1 MSNSKDKLNISDIVP
16 IDHRQIGVD
25 MDLFSFHDEAPG
37 FPFYKENF
45 LIIRDELLNFLKEEQ
60 RKLGYQQIETPII
73 LRNDLWIASG
83 HWDYYKENMY
93 WMEQENDVIEIIKP
107 MNCPG
112 GVLVYKE
119 KIHSYR
125 ELPLKIAEFGKIH
138 RKELSGTIQGVFR
151 TRGLI
156 MDDAHIYLQK
166 HQIGETIH
174 EVMDLIELIYGALGF
189 KYKIYLSTRPEK
201 SIGSDENWQESI
213 AILQR
218 VLNDR
223 NVNYQIKEGDGA
235 FYGPKIDFDI
245 DDSLGRSWQCGTI
258 QLDFN
263 LPERFDLIFQNEDSK
278 KERIFMVHRAIYGG
292 IERLIAILLEHF
304 KGKLPLWLSP
314 IQFMLINIRKENL
327 DYVHEVKKQLDK
339 HSFRVVIDDR
349 NESIE
354 KRIRE
359 GSIRKINYFII
370 IGNKEVNNKSISVRR
385 RDNKRFNNIFLE
397 NFIEQLLIERNEK
410 KIPDY

>member
-1 MSNSKDKLNISDIVP
+1 MNNKNDKLNNNANAS
-16 IDHRQIGVD
+16 IDHRRIGVD

-60 RKLGYQQIETPII
+60 KKLGYQQIETPII

-83 HWDYYKENMY
+83 HWDYYRDNMY
-93 WMEQENDVIEIIKP
+93 WIEQENDLIEVIKP

-125 ELPLKIAEFGKIH
+125 ELPLKISEFGRIH

-156 MDDAHIYLQK
+156 QDDAHIYLQK
-166 HQIGETIH
+166 HQISEIIH
-174 EVMDLIELIYGALGF
+174 EVMDLLELIYRVLGF

-213 AILQR
+213 AILQQ
-218 VLNDR
+218 VLDDR
-223 NVNYQIKEGDGA
+223 KANYQIKEGEGA

-245 DDSLGRSWQCGTI
+245 ADSLGRNWQCGTI

-263 LPERFDLIFQNEDSK
+263 LPERFDLIFQNEDGK
-278 KERIFMVHRAIYGG
+278 KERVFLVHRAIFGG
-292 IERLIAILLEHF
+292 VERLIAVLLEHYN
-304 KGKLPLWLSP
+304 GKLPLWLSP
-314 IQFMLINIRKENL
+314 VQIMLINIRKENL
-327 DYVHEVKKQLDK
+327 DYLKEIKMQLDK
-339 HSFRVVIDDR
+339 HGFRVEIDDR

-370 IGNKEVNNKSISVRR
+370 IGDKEVKNKSISVRR
-385 RDNKRFNNIFLE
+385 RDNKRFNDLSLE
-397 NFIEQLLIERNEK
+397 KFIDQLLIEKNDK
-410 KIPDY
+410 KILDY